1 MSEHLPAG
9 WTWATLDD
17 VIVSMRNGI
26 STKPVGSDGI
36 PILRISAVRPN
47 VLDLTDI
54 RYLEAE
60 PDGNVDYTL
69 RTGDLLFTRY
79 NGTRSLVGV
88 CAHVPE
94 GVGRVVYPD
103 KLIRVRVNE
112 ALACPRYVQFASNS
126 GVSRAFIESRART
139 TAGQT
144 GVSGGDLR
152 AMPLPLPPLPEQRR
166 IVAALEEHLSALNAA
181 VAGLVRARANVGR
194 YMQAVYDSAC
204 AGMSA
209 AEPSSGAGRE
219 LPVGWAWST
228 PDGLRASADHALAI
242 GPFGS
247 NLKVSDYTSEGVP
260 LVFVRNIRAERFDF
274 ERTPHVSVE
283 KAHQLTPHLVREG
296 DVLITKMGDPPGD
309 SCLYPTG
316 APPAVITADC
326 IKWTVDTSKVMPE
339 YAVCALRS
347 SSVRA
352 RILEMTKGVAQL
364 KVSLARFRQLRMPL
378 PPIEAQ
384 AEIVSN
390 VDRQLSVCKRAAAD
404 IDVQL
409 ARAARLRQSIL
420 QRAFSGGLVPQDP
433 ADAPASIAREGTSAP
448 GSSRPA
454 RGRGRTARTG
464 SRRG

>member
-1 MSEHLPAG
+1 MTVPLRSVGRWAG
-9 WTWATLDD
+9 GGTPSKAESRYWTNGTIPWVSPKDMKVATLHDAED
-17 VIVSMRNGI
+17 HITEEAVRESATRVIEAGSVLIVTRSGILQRILPVAVNAVPVSLNQDMKAI
-26 STKPVGSDGI
+26 TPHDGVDERYLYWMLVWLGDE
-36 PILRISAVRPN
+36 ILRTCTKSGTTVASVEI
-47 VLDLTDI
+47 
-54 RYLEAE
+54 
-60 PDGNVDYTL
+60 
-69 RTGDLLFTRY
+69 TRLY
-79 NGTRSLVGV
+79 ELP
-88 CAHVPE
+88 VP
-94 GVGRVVYPD
+94 
-103 KLIRVRVNE
+103 
-112 ALACPRYVQFASNS
+112 LA
-126 GVSRAFIESRART
+126 
-139 TAGQT
+139 
-144 GVSGGDLR
+144 
-152 AMPLPLPPLPEQRR
+152 PLPEQRR
-166 IVAALEEHLSALNAA
+166 IVAALEEHLSALDAA

-204 AGMSA
+204 TGMSA
-209 AEPSSGAGRE
+209 AEPSSGGGRD
-219 LPVGWAWST
+219 LPFGWAWST
-228 PDGLRASADHALAI
+228 PDGLRALADHALAI

-283 KAHQLTPHLVREG
+283 KARQLTPHLVRPG

-339 YAVCALRS
+339 YAICALRS

-390 VDRQLSVCKRAAAD
+390 VDRQLSVCKRAATD

-433 ADAPASIAREGTSAP
+433 ADAPAAIAPEPDRTERASAP
-448 GSSRPA
+448 ASSRPA
-454 RGRGRTARTG
+454 RGRGRKARTG